1 MENKKR
7 NLYIFA
13 CAFVLGIFALS
24 FAIPAG
30 AFEFKG
36 GDVVVVASGEV
47 IEDDL
52 YVGAATVEINGTIKG
67 DLVAFGSNITIGSDG
82 VIEEDLIAAGQSVVI
97 NGEVM
102 DDARIAGA
110 VLTLG
115 GQGKVG
121 DDLVGAGYSLE
132 TNSAT
137 QIGGDLL
144 FTGAQAMLE
153 GNIQGNIKVSSGG
166 VEINGQ
172 IAGDAEI
179 EVGAPGDVAPFSPF
193 QFIPNMPAVPVI
205 AGGLT
210 IGPDTVIEG
219 DMVYKSPEE
228 ADVPSWA
235 VSGEV
240 DFEEIEAVEVDEGRE
255 PEPTTG
261 ELVWKWFLRNLRRLI
276 SLLIVGL
283 LVAWLLPDFIE
294 QATAQLQAKPW
305 PSLGWG
311 VLFYFGFY
319 FLVMVILVLTT
330 ILTVLFG
337 VLTLAGVAWLI
348 FGVGIV
354 TIINLILAFVIATAF
369 LTKIIIS
376 YLVGRLILERLKP
389 EWALSIFWSF
399 ILGVII
405 FVVLTAIPYVGWI
418 VNLAVIFFGLGAL
431 LLLVK
436 DRFIKPEVSEVKKP
450 TK

>member
-1 MENKKR
+1 M
-7 NLYIFA
+7 LYVFVS
-13 CAFVLGIFALS
+13 AFVLGIFALS
-24 FAIPAG
+24 FAVPVG

-36 GDVVVVASGEV
+36 GDVIVVESGEV

-67 DLVAFGSNITIGSDG
+67 DLIAFGSNITIGSDG
-82 VIEEDLIAAGQSVVI
+82 IIEEDLIAAGQSVVI
-97 NGEVM
+97 NGKVK

-115 GQGKVG
+115 DKGKVG
-121 DDLVGAGYSLE
+121 DDLVGTGYSLE
-132 TNSAT
+132 TKPAS

-144 FTGAQAMLE
+144 FMGTQALL
-153 GNIQGNIKVSSGG
+153 GGGVQGDVQVNSGG
-166 VEINGQ
+166 VELNGQ

-219 DMVYKSPEE
+219 DMVYKSPEKAE
-228 ADVPSWA
+228 VPSWA

-240 DFEEIEAVEVDEGRE
+240 DFEEVEKVEVDEGRE

-261 ELVWKWFLRNLRRLI
+261 ERVWKWFLGNLRRLI

-283 LVAWLLPDFIE
+283 LVVWLLPNFIE

-311 VLFYFGFY
+311 VLVYFGFY
-319 FLVMVILVLTT
+319 FLVMVILILTM
-330 ILTVLFG
+330 ILTVLFA
-337 VLTLAGVAWLI
+337 VLTLASVAWLI
-348 FGVGIV
+348 FGIGIV

-389 EWALSIFWSF
+389 EWGLSIFWSF

-405 FVVLTAIPYVGWI
+405 FVILTSVPYVGWI

-431 LLLVK
+431 LLLGK
-436 DRFIKPEVSEVKKP
+436 DHFIKTEASEVKKSA
-450 TK
+450 K